1 MAKFS
6 PVFSID
12 IVDDFAAPTSSTV
25 TNPGQAFEIIDVVA
39 SGTANA
45 VVTVK
50 KNTSGGATAAVATVI
65 AAGSSAQVTDA
76 NTSFA
81 VTDNIWVGVATQ
93 AVTRVTIVC
102 RATTSVAATWTS
114 TTPA

>member
-6 PVFSID
+6 PTFSID
-12 IVDDFAAPTSSTV
+12 IVDDFAAPSSCTV
-25 TNPGQAFEIIDVVA
+25 TNPGQAFELVDVVC
-39 SGTANA
+39 SGTALG

-50 KNTSGGATAAVATVI
+50 KNTNAGATAAVSTLA
-65 AAGSSAQVTDA
+65 AAGSSTQVTDA

-81 VTDNIWVGVATQ
+81 ATDNIWVGVATQ
-93 AVTRVTIVC
+93 PVTRVTLIC
-102 RATTSVAATWTS
+102 RSAVASTWTN